1 MFTFNFLI
9 SYKEEY
15 SHNTV
20 NALISSFFTLI
31 HIFRKLLFKHFITQ
45 VLSCLHRAS
54 YNLKNVYF
62 NKRAIKFFISIKLNE
77 LRMIFLFFLMG
88 KNPKHALMGF
98 VVASP

>member
-1 MFTFNFLI
+1 MFTLHFLI

-20 NALISSFFTLI
+20 NAFISSFFTFI
-31 HIFRKLLFKHFITQ
+31 HKFFRKLLFKHFITQ

-62 NKRAIKFFISIKLNE
+62 NKKAIKFFISIKLNE

-88 KNPKHALMGF
+88 KNP
-98 VVASP
+98 